1 MNMLDV
7 RKSDPT
13 FTNFVPRTA
22 AEAVDRFVRCR
33 NNGLKA
39 MLIPECLIA
48 CAKGLTGKEL
58 DMFEAWVIN
67 PNGTIPTDNLVE
79 QREIREANDAVFEQ
93 NLERIERMNIDE
105 EPPLPAEDDDV
116 SMQDVDDEKMMPVS
130 ER

>member
-1 MNMLDV
+1 MLNV
-7 RKSDPT
+7 RKTDPT

-33 NNGLKA
+33 NNGLKP
-39 MLIPECLIA
+39 MLIPECLIT

-67 PNGTIPTDNLVE
+67 PSGAIPTDNLVE
-79 QREIREANDAVFEQ
+79 QRQICEANDAVFQQ
-93 NLERIERMNIDE
+93 NLERFEQMSIDE
-105 EPPLPAEDDDV
+105 EPPLPAEDDV
-116 SMQDVDDEKMMPVS
+116 HMQDVDDEKMPVS

>member
-1 MNMLDV
+1 MLNV
-7 RKSDPT
+7 RKTDPT

-58 DMFEAWVIN
+58 DMFESWVIN
-67 PNGTIPTDNLVE
+67 PNGAIPAGVKLVE
-79 QREIREANDAVFEQ
+79 QREIREANDAVFQQ
-93 NLERIERMNIDE
+93 NLERFEQMSIDE
-105 EPPLPAEDDDV
+105 EPPLPAEDDV
-116 SMQDVDDEKMMPVS
+116 HMQDVDDEKMPVS

>member
-1 MNMLDV
+1 MLNV

-58 DMFEAWVIN
+58 DMFESWVIN
-67 PNGTIPTDNLVE
+67 PNGAIPAGVKLVE
-79 QREIREANDAVFEQ
+79 QREIREANDAVFQQ
-93 NLERIERMNIDE
+93 NLERFEQMSIDE

-116 SMQDVDDEKMMPVS
+116 SMQDVDDEKMPVS

>member
-1 MNMLDV
+1 MLNV

-58 DMFEAWVIN
+58 DMFESWVIN
-67 PNGTIPTDNLVE
+67 PNGAIPAGVKLVE
-79 QREIREANDAVFEQ
+79 QREIREANDAVFQQ
-93 NLERIERMNIDE
+93 NLERFEQMSIDE
-105 EPPLPAEDDDV
+105 EPPLPAEDDV
-116 SMQDVDDEKMMPVS
+116 HMQDVDDEKMPVS

>member
-1 MNMLDV
+1 MLNV

-33 NNGLKA
+33 NNGLKP
-39 MLIPECLIA
+39 MLIPECLIT

-58 DMFEAWVIN
+58 DMFESWVIN
-67 PNGTIPTDNLVE
+67 PNGAIPAGVKLVE
-79 QREIREANDAVFEQ
+79 QREICEANDAVFQQ
-93 NLERIERMNIDE
+93 NLERFEQMSIDE

-116 SMQDVDDEKMMPVS
+116 SMQDVDDEKMPVS